1 MYLYLHVYDI
11 KKRYLAATVLFF
23 FLVHVLLL
31 LIYKGR
37 ETELKVG
44 RQEPSFKIWWG
55 VDYDNSNNSDKCTG
69 LSIFKYMGWEGV
81 HSELKIKMKQL

>member
-11 KKRYLAATVLFF
+11 KKGIWQQQSYF

-55 VDYDNSNNSDKCTG
+55 EDYDNSNNSDKCTG